1 MSVSRIARCID
12 CGPCHVSAGFLGQ
25 LGPFV
30 GHLGPFVGHRG
41 PSWALVGHLGV
52 PRTLLKGE
60 KGAATCINFSLR
72 VTNAGFLTIRSPHRG
87 TTPALGMNPA
97 ERRGPAVGRR
107 IGESDGAAAAPATG
121 TARRGTGAPR
131 TGSAGD
137 AAADRPRERGAS
149 GAAAAVRAV
158 PRGGTA
164 GDRGAGLGR
173 GRRGGTGVGGGAGAE
188 TGSETCR
195 EGGSAEE
202 LVAFD
207 PGLAARRRTRC

>member
-30 GHLGPFVGHRG
+30 GQLGPFVGHQG

-97 ERRGPAVGRR
+97 ERRG
-107 IGESDGAAAAPATG
+107 ESRNQNLNRVSFLELWTI
-121 TARRGTGAPR
+121 
-131 TGSAGD
+131 
-137 AAADRPRERGAS
+137 
-149 GAAAAVRAV
+149 
-158 PRGGTA
+158 
-164 GDRGAGLGR
+164 
-173 GRRGGTGVGGGAGAE
+173 
-188 TGSETCR
+188 SE
-195 EGGSAEE
+195 S
-202 LVAFD
+202 
-207 PGLAARRRTRC
+207 